1 MSGERQQEEFVTV
14 RVIGV
19 NEPAAT
25 ALAQALTLFVEQA
38 AGSPAPSSN
47 GNGEAVYITCRGQN
61 HPIYVEPFR
70 QKLKGKG
77 IDLSS
82 DLAIRAIKERRHF
95 DNVKDNEKGG
105 ADAEDFIFRDIIK
118 NGPFRGDTA

>member
-1 MSGERQQEEFVTV
+1 MVKPST
-14 RVIGV
+14 
-19 NEPAAT
+19 
-25 ALAQALTLFVEQA
+25 
-38 AGSPAPSSN
+38 SPV
-47 GNGEAVYITCRGQN
+47 AVKTTQSTF
-61 HPIYVEPFR
+61 EPFR

-95 DNVKDNEKGG
+95 DKVKDNEKGG

-118 NGPFRGDTA
+118 SGPFRGDTA